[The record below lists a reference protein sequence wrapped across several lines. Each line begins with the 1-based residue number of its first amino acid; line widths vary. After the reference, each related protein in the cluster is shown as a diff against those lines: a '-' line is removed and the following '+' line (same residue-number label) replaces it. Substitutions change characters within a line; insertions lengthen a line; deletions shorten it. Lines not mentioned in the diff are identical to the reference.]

1 MCLFADDSTYTKS
14 SKDPTQLKAEIDM
27 KYQDIA
33 DYMSRNKLVLNTD
46 KTHLL
51 VMASRAGHRAHQNYD
66 ITLNTGTEIIKPVE
80 CEKLLG
86 AIISNDMEWNLHVR
100 DHEKSMFR
108 ILTSRVNA
116 LSKVCKLGD
125 FKTRK
130 LIANG
135 MFMSN
140 LISLIQLWS
149 GTSEFLLTFL
159 QVIQNRAARLV
170 TKLSWDT
177 RTEVLLNQVGRLSVR
192 QLAYFHSL
200 VLIYK
205 KKQNGKPV

>member
-1 MCLFADDSTYTKS
+1 MHIALKLSSRYFSLFPDHSFYEEVK
-14 SKDPTQLKAEIDM
+14 IDM

-33 DYMSRNKLVLNTD
+33 DYMSRNRLVLNTD

-80 CEKLLG
+80 FEKLLG

-149 GTSEFLLTFL
+149 GTSEYIPSSDPESSSKT
-159 QVIQNRAARLV
+159 
-170 TKLSWDT
+170 S
-177 RTEVLLNQVGRLSVR
+177 
-192 QLAYFHSL
+192 Y
-200 VLIYK
+200 
-205 KKQNGKPV
+205 

>member
-14 SKDPTQLKAEIDM
+14 NKDPAALKEEIDI
-27 KYQDIA
+27 KYRDIV

-51 VMASRAGHRAHQNYD
+51 VMASRAAHRAHQNYD

-86 AIISNDMEWNLHVR
+86 AIISSDMEWNLHVK

-116 LSKVCKLGD
+116 LSKVCKLAD

-130 LIANG
+130 LIWRR
-135 MFMSN
+135 M
-140 LISLIQLWS
+140 
-149 GTSEFLLTFL
+149 
-159 QVIQNRAARLV
+159 R
-170 TKLSWDT
+170 
-177 RTEVLLNQVGRLSVR
+177 SV
-192 QLAYFHSL
+192 A
-200 VLIYK
+200 
-205 KKQNGKPV
+205 